1 MPADNADRRESIWS
15 VTEGW
20 QRLYLTL
27 FLILH
32 FAGSAVVVWHEVF
45 GLGAGGGVIQS
56 LVDIGAGLAAMSVA
70 AAGTSLGITEV
81 LVLSTIV
88 ERKLSERLRERKER
102 IRREAITERDALW
115 QAWYERLQA
124 ALDSGE
130 AFTEPP
136 PSQEAARSGA

>member
-56 LVDIGAGLAAMSVA
+56 LADIGAGLAAMSVA

-88 ERKLSERLRERKER
+88 ERKLSERLRERRER

-136 PSQEAARSGA
+136 PSQEPARSGA